1 MNSNNSNSNL
11 KLINNSFYLTYVFLI
26 TTGTITFI
34 EAIRTKVPEI
44 RNILNLETCISIIAA
59 YFYGEFVK
67 KLNENKDKEQVDYK
81 KINETRYLDWS
92 ITTPIM
98 LLVLVLAFL
107 YNSKGGRLNFF
118 TFLLILFLNY
128 GMLYFGYLGEQNV
141 MERNKANIIGFI
153 FFFALYFF
161 IYITFLHNNYNFD
174 NIILYLTFL
183 ILWSIYGVLYFYDEV
198 TKNVGYNVL
207 DLFSKCFVGIFFWAY
222 YTKVFVL

>member
-1 MNSNNSNSNL
+1 MNNDNSNL

-128 GMLYFGYLGEQNV
+128 GMLYFGYLGEQDV
-141 MERNKANIIGFI
+141 MDKNKANMIGFI
-153 FFFALYFF
+153 FFFALYYF
-161 IYITFLHNNYNFD
+161 IYRTFLHNNYNFD
-174 NIILYLTFL
+174 NLILYLTFL

>member
-128 GMLYFGYLGEQNV
+128 GMLYFGYLGEQDV
-141 MERNKANIIGFI
+141 MDKNKANMIGFI
-153 FFFALYFF
+153 FFFALYYF
-161 IYITFLHNNYNFD
+161 IYRTFLHNNYNFD
-174 NIILYLTFL
+174 NLILYLTFL
-183 ILWSIYGVLYFYDEV
+183 ILWTMYGVLYFYDEV

>member
-1 MNSNNSNSNL
+1 MNDDNSNL

-67 KLNENKDKEQVDYK
+67 KINENKDKEQIDYK

-141 MERNKANIIGFI
+141 MDRNKANLIGFI

>member
-1 MNSNNSNSNL
+1 MNNDKSNL

-128 GMLYFGYLGEQNV
+128 GMLYFGYLGEQDV
-141 MERNKANIIGFI
+141 MDKNKANMIGFI
-153 FFFALYFF
+153 FFFALYYF
-161 IYITFLHNNYNFD
+161 IYRTFLHNNYNFD
-174 NIILYLTFL
+174 NLILYLTFL
-183 ILWSIYGVLYFYDEV
+183 ILWTMYGVLYFYDEV

>member
-1 MNSNNSNSNL
+1 MNNDKSNL

-128 GMLYFGYLGEQNV
+128 GMLYFGYLGEQDV
-141 MERNKANIIGFI
+141 MDKNKANMIGFI
-153 FFFALYFF
+153 FFFALYYF
-161 IYITFLHNNYNFD
+161 IYRTFLNNNYNFD
-174 NIILYLTFL
+174 NLILYLTFL
-183 ILWSIYGVLYFYDEV
+183 ILWTMYGVLYFYDEV

>member
-1 MNSNNSNSNL
+1 MNNNKSNL
-11 KLINNSFYLTYVFLI
+11 KIVNNSFYLTYVFLI

-174 NIILYLTFL
+174 NLILYLTFL
-183 ILWSIYGVLYFYDEV
+183 ILWTMYGVLYFYDEV

>member
-1 MNSNNSNSNL
+1 MNNDKSNL
-11 KLINNSFYLTYVFLI
+11 KPINNSFYLTYVFLI

-128 GMLYFGYLGEQNV
+128 GMLYFGYLGEQDV
-141 MERNKANIIGFI
+141 MDKNKANMIGFI
-153 FFFALYFF
+153 FFFALYYF
-161 IYITFLHNNYNFD
+161 IYRTFLHNNYNFD
-174 NIILYLTFL
+174 NLILYLTFL
-183 ILWSIYGVLYFYDEV
+183 ILWTMYGVLYFYDEV

>member
-1 MNSNNSNSNL
+1 MNNDKSNL

-26 TTGTITFI
+26 TTVTITFI
-34 EAIRTKVPEI
+34 EAILTKVPEI
-44 RNILNLETCISIIAA
+44 INILNLETCISIIAA

-128 GMLYFGYLGEQNV
+128 GMLYFGYLGEQDV
-141 MERNKANIIGFI
+141 MDKNKANMIGFI
-153 FFFALYFF
+153 FFFALYYF
-161 IYITFLHNNYNFD
+161 IYRTFLHNNYNFD
-174 NIILYLTFL
+174 NLILYLTFL
-183 ILWSIYGVLYFYDEV
+183 ILWTMYGVLYFYDEV